1 MKNLF
6 TLFIALWS
14 ISALGQSDTT
24 PQKERLEETFSVAE
38 PAQFPGG
45 TDSLYWYIAQN
56 LGYPQEAIDS
66 NVFGKVWI
74 QFTIDKQG
82 FVKDV
87 SVVRSDLKRY
97 TYEQTEK
104 KRRKKLEKVVPVE
117 GYDYCLETCAA
128 NLISNSPKWK
138 PATQRGK
145 PVNMRFRLPINYNM
159 Q

>member
-1 MKNLF
+1 MKTLF
-6 TLFIALWS
+6 TVFLILFSLISIA
-14 ISALGQSDTT
+14 QSDTSV
-24 PQKERLEETFSVAE
+24 QEERFEPIYSNI

-45 TDSLYWYIAQN
+45 TDSLYLYIAKN
-56 LGYPQEAIDS
+56 LEYPPEAIDS
-66 NVFGKVWI
+66 NVFGKVWV

-82 FVKDV
+82 YVKDV
-87 SVVRSDLKRY
+87 EVIRSDLKRY
-97 TYEQTEK
+97 TYEKSDKKRWKKTEK
-104 KRRKKLEKVVPVE
+104 VIPVV

-159 Q
+159 Y